1 MLKFENN
8 KTTIEGS
15 GEQLLL
21 EYAKLTNTLKT
32 AIVSCDDQSDAE
44 DYADYLLFTA
54 FKGGIDAP
62 LPNTK
67 ERSAENG

>member
-1 MLKFENN
+1 MLKFEDN
-8 KTTIEGS
+8 KTTVEGS

-32 AIVSCDDQSDAE
+32 IIVSCDDQDDAE
-44 DYADYLLFTA
+44 DYANYLLFTA

-62 LPNTK
+62 LPKTK
-67 ERSAENG
+67 REEC